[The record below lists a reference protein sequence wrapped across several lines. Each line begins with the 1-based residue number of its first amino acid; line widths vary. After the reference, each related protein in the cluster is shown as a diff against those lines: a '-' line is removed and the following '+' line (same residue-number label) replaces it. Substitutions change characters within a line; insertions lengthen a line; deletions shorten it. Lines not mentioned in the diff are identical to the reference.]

1 MQNNDLSIIKNDENF
16 SLSQSEIH
24 EAKNIINNI
33 NNQNYLNKEISK
45 YFSKIRA
52 KLEDKDD
59 FCYCDK
65 CNNLLLHFNNETL
78 SSLDKMVYSCKCTNN
93 KNTTIP
99 IEDFFKKFIKNKKN
113 KKNEILRLL
122 TCNTCL
128 NKFSYY
134 CQNHGENFCEEKHS
148 NNENL
153 HKDEELLP
161 FVEDNTIGKMNYL
174 LLKFGFGSFSIDD
187 EKDEKTVIFQKFK
200 DLIEILILNR
210 IDYPNYNIFQNINNL
225 YWAVK
230 EYTVYCIKNDKS
242 NPFKQGIEIINNKNE
257 LEELKQDLYPYVINI
272 NLKQS
277 KFYDIIKLNPFEN
290 LEELN
295 LRENCIESI
304 KPFLDAKWKNL
315 KTLNLSANKLG
326 DENIEYFENID
337 LKYLICLILDQ
348 NNFTN
353 YDLFIAIAKNKKG
366 SFKKLEDLRIGFN
379 DFKVRKITKNK
390 KKNEKEIRPK
400 KTLEELI
407 IEFKDLDFST
417 VKKFYIN
424 NGVFTQKTAELLLPL
439 LNLKNLTNLNIGCN
453 NLTNLKIIMKK
464 CNWKLLKNLAWEG
477 NYFKSEEDMKIIDEY
492 KN

>member
-16 SLSQSEIH
+16 SLSQSEIL
-24 EAKNIINNI
+24 EGKNIINNMD
-33 NNQNYLNKEISK
+33 NQNYLNKEISK

-59 FCYCDK
+59 FCYCGV

-134 CQNHGENFCEEKHS
+134 CQNHGENFCEKKHS

-424 NGVFTQKTAELLLPL
+424 NGVFTQKTAESLLPL

-453 NLTNLKIIMKK
+453 NLTNLKIIMEK